1 MTSIKKTFII
11 LISFFFISVYSQN
24 KKDELRGEFTY
35 LLKAKLNRLS
45 KDVITNEFFT
55 LQITDDKAFFVSENT
70 IKFDSVFQKEFQNFA
85 NNTSANKNSN
95 KIIDFKGKFFP
106 KTKFPFI
113 IIQSPENIQYFENV
127 AMVLL
132 SYNEPL
138 VKDWKL
144 INQSTTINTFNCKKA
159 EINFKGRNWVAWYSE
174 EIPFPYGPYKF
185 SGLSGLIIKIS
196 DDNGDY
202 EFELVNSLSSSQMNN
217 RYLNINKNR
226 YTKATETTQKELE
239 NVRKNFNDNL
249 VQRFESMGT
258 VFKPE
263 QRENLIKEQT
273 NQKINE
279 NPIELEN

>member
-70 IKFDSVFQKEFQNFA
+70 VKFDSVFQKEFQNVA

-95 KIIDFKGKFFP
+95 KIIDFKGKSFP

-138 VKDWKL
+138 VKNWKL

-185 SGLSGLIIKIS
+185 SGLPGLIIRIF

-239 NVRKNFNDNL
+239 NARKNFNDNL